1 MQDRI
6 QINGVWYVREDISE
20 QKDIKVT
27 YSKSCHY
34 ENDDYVWEA
43 TKLMKD
49 DEISYYPDI
58 DIKFTDK
65 RIKPWKEDYW
75 DNNLW
80 MVAVMNDD
88 PDAIKEVRES
98 ESMCEQG
105 IKEFKLFLKKLE
117 ENFWLKTS

>member
-6 QINGVWYVREDISE
+6 QINGVWYVREDISKE
-20 QKDIKVT
+20 EEKDIEVS
-27 YSKSCHY
+27 YSMSCHY

-43 TKLMKD
+43 TRLMKD

-65 RIKPWKEDYW
+65 RTKPWKEEYW
-75 DNNLW
+75 DNNTW
-80 MVAVMNDD
+80 MVGVMNDD
-88 PDAIKEVRES
+88 PNAIKEAR

-117 ENFWLKTS
+117 ENFWLSKK

>member
-20 QKDIKVT
+20 QKDIEVT
-27 YSKSCHY
+27 YSMNCHY
-34 ENDDYVWEA
+34 ETDDYFWEA
-43 TKLMKD
+43 TRLMKD

-65 RIKPWKEDYW
+65 RTKPWKEEYW
-75 DNNLW
+75 DNNTW
-80 MVAVMNDD
+80 MVGVMNDD
-88 PDAIKEVRES
+88 PDAMKDAREG
-98 ESMCEQG
+98 MCEQG
-105 IKEFKLFLKKLE
+105 IKDFKLFLKKLE

>member
-1 MQDRI
+1 MENRI

-20 QKDIKVT
+20 QKDIEVK
-27 YSKSCHY
+27 YSMSCHY

-43 TKLMKD
+43 TRLMKD

-65 RIKPWKEDYW
+65 RNKPWKEEYW
-75 DNNLW
+75 DNNTW
-80 MVAVMNDD
+80 MVGVINDD
-88 PDAIKEVRES
+88 PDAMKDAR
-98 ESMCEQG
+98 ESMCPSGVKTFQ
-105 IKEFKLFLKKLE
+105 LFLNKLK

>member
-20 QKDIKVT
+20 QKDIEVT
-27 YSKSCHY
+27 YSMNCHY
-34 ENDDYVWEA
+34 ENDDYFWEA
-43 TKLMKD
+43 TRLMKD

-65 RIKPWKEDYW
+65 RTKPWKEEYW
-75 DNNLW
+75 DNNTW
-80 MVAVMNDD
+80 MVGVMNDD
-88 PDAIKEVRES
+88 PDAMKDAR
-98 ESMCEQG
+98 ESMCEKG